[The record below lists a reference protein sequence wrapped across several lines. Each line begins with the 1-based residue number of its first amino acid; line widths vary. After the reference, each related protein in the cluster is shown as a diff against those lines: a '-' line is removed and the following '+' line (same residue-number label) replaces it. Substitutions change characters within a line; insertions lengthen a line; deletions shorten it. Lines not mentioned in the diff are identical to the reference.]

1 MKIDCQTHV
10 MPDTYIDIF
19 TQNPQSPRMVREGS
33 DFVVTLIDDRPT
45 ARSNKASYNIE
56 RKVKDMDNA
65 GIDISILSPNIPGPC
80 MLAPELALRG
90 AQTINNY
97 IAEVIQ
103 KYPGR
108 FEGIASLPWQNVN
121 EAIQEM
127 DRAQDEL
134 GFCAVMLF
142 SNIGGRRVDDSAFE
156 PIYAHAESKAL
167 PIVIHPTFPA
177 WGREIKEYNMIPM
190 VGFQMDSSLAL
201 LRLILGGILERHPR
215 LQILMPHAG
224 GVLPYMIGRI
234 DYQTEVMGR
243 RSEHISKPPSEYL
256 RRVYLDTCSPSA
268 QALQYAFDF
277 SGPERLVLGTDH
289 PWVAPQVFISLIEG
303 MNISDRNK
311 SLIFSGNARKL
322 FGIGS

>member
-10 MPDTYIDIF
+10 LPYAYVDIV
-19 TQNPQSPRMVREGS
+19 TQNPKSPRMIREGS
-33 DFVVTLIDDRPT
+33 DQVVTLINDRPT
-45 ARSNKASYNIE
+45 ARMMMEAYNIE
-56 RKVKDMDNA
+56 RKLKAMDDV

-90 AQTINNY
+90 AQTINDY
-97 IAEVIQ
+97 IAEVMQ
-103 KYPGR
+103 KHPGR

-121 EAIQEM
+121 EAIKEM

-134 GFCAVMLF
+134 GFCSVMLF
-142 SNIGGRRVDDSAFE
+142 SNVGGRPVDDTEFE
-156 PIYAHAESKAL
+156 PIYAHAESKGL
-167 PIVIHPTFPA
+167 PIVIHPTFPS
-177 WGREIKEYNMIPM
+177 WGAAIKDYMMIPM
-190 VGFQMDSSLAL
+190 VGFQIDSSFAL

-243 RSEHISKPPSEYL
+243 KSEHISKAPSEYL

-268 QALQYAFDF
+268 QALQYAFGF
-277 SGPERLVLGTDH
+277 SGPERMVLGTDH
-289 PWVAPQVFISLIEG
+289 PWVDPQLFVNLIEG
-303 MNISDRNK
+303 MNISDQEK
-311 SLIFSGNARKL
+311 SLIFSGNASKL